1 MAWGGGP
8 FAEELSLQTTS
19 VPVVRGFLSNEEKEN
34 LFTSCEEKSKSRK
47 EGTRGKELRQL
58 FRFSASQ

>member
-1 MAWGGGP
+1 MAWGRGP

-47 EGTRGKELRQL
+47 ERTGEKN
-58 FRFSASQ
+58 